1 MAFTISLFKTVS
13 ENNRV
18 VKTLTDEKQ
27 LSGELR
33 NQTSV
38 LNPSIVIESTENIS
52 TYNYAYISE
61 FSRYYYITEII
72 SVRTNCWAISLRCDV
87 LMSYKTEINSIVGVV
102 VRQENN
108 PNTLIADGYEKIQS
122 NKEIE
127 FLYYPQA
134 FNKTLQYVLVTA
146 GGQNTTQNTLPEGSV
161 NNG

>member
-33 NQTSV
+33 YQTSV
-38 LNPSIVIESTENIS
+38 LNPRIRIESAENIAG
-52 TYNYAYISE
+52 YNYCYIPE
-61 FSRYYYITEII
+61 FGRYYYIVDIM
-72 SVRTNCWAISLRCDV
+72 SVRTNVWEVSMRCDV
-87 LMSYKTEINSIVGVV
+87 LMSYKTEINSIVGIVI
-102 VRQENN
+102 RQENN
-108 PNTLIADGYEKIQS
+108 PNNLIADGYEKIQS

-146 GGQNTTQNTLPEGSV
+146 GGQNTTQNTLPKGSG